1 VVALINTNL
10 TGDALAHSI
19 NIVAAKHIIVDA
31 MLAPVV
37 ENILTRLPSGVRCWV
52 HGSGLPLGSPQIDQE
67 LTQYSGDR
75 LDQAEQRPR
84 SVADL
89 ALHIYTSGTT
99 GLPKAANISHFRVL
113 EWSYWFAGMMDTRK
127 DDRMY
132 DCLPMYHSTGG
143 VVAIG
148 AMLVNGGSV
157 MIRPTFSASRFWDDI
172 ATGNCTLFQY
182 IGELCRYLVNSPS
195 HPRETEHGLRLC
207 CGNGLQPDIWEAF
220 QHRFRVPRIL
230 EFYASTEGNVSLYNC
245 EGKPGAIGK
254 VPAFLAHSFPVALI
268 RCGDSGEPL
277 REETGFCIRCEANEV
292 GEAIGKIAGRDG
304 PHVSQFEGYTDEQ
317 ASDTKIL
324 RDVFSKD
331 DMWYRTGDLM
341 RKDNAGFFYFVDRVG
356 DTFRW
361 KGENVSTSQVAQA
374 IGACRA
380 VRQVV
385 VYGVEVPGSDGRAGM
400 AAMVVD
406 SDFSLVEFRQHL
418 AATLPGYARPIFVR
432 IGQALQMTGTFKP
445 TKGQLVREG
454 YDPAQTDDV
463 IYFDDR
469 VAGEFVKLEADLYTA
484 ILNIE
489 VRL

>member
-1 VVALINTNL
+1 
-10 TGDALAHSI
+10 
-19 NIVAAKHIIVDA
+19 
-31 MLAPVV
+31 
-37 ENILTRLPSGVRCWV
+37 
-52 HGSGLPLGSPQIDQE
+52 
-67 LTQYSGDR
+67 
-75 LDQAEQRPR
+75 
-84 SVADL
+84 
-89 ALHIYTSGTT
+89 
-99 GLPKAANISHFRVL
+99 
-113 EWSYWFAGMMDTRK
+113 
-127 DDRMY
+127 
-132 DCLPMYHSTGG
+132 
-143 VVAIG
+143 
-148 AMLVNGGSV
+148 
-157 MIRPTFSASRFWDDI
+157 
-172 ATGNCTLFQY
+172 
-182 IGELCRYLVNSPS
+182 
-195 HPRETEHGLRLC
+195 
-207 CGNGLQPDIWEAF
+207 
-220 QHRFRVPRIL
+220 
-230 EFYASTEGNVSLYNC
+230 
-245 EGKPGAIGK
+245 
-254 VPAFLAHSFPVALI
+254 
-268 RCGDSGEPL
+268 
-277 REETGFCIRCEANEV
+277 
-292 GEAIGKIAGRDG
+292 
-304 PHVSQFEGYTDEQ
+304 
-317 ASDTKIL
+317 
-324 RDVFSKD
+324 
-331 DMWYRTGDLM
+331 MWYRTGDLM